1 MSIEENI
8 IEKGNHRPPKDTVI
22 PDNLQELIESPRRV
36 NLNNEDD
43 RKEYIFEFIKA
54 WLDQDYE
61 HPVPI
66 ETLEERLTICKGCE
80 HFNPTKVKCNACG
93 CQLLG
98 KASDA
103 FEVCPEGYWNID
115 RRSFYDKYY
124 DEIKEHMDLG
134 YRVGVQFD
142 DHV

>member
-1 MSIEENI
+1 MNVPTDEFIDDP
-8 IEKGNHRPPKDTVI
+8 NHKPPKDT
-22 PDNLQELIESPRRV
+22 DCEDLSDLIANPRHI
-36 NLNNEDD
+36 NLNNEED
-43 RKEYIFEFIKA
+43 RKEYIFEFLKS

-80 HFNPTKVKCNACG
+80 HFNPTKVKCLACG

-103 FEVCPEGYWNID
+103 FEVCPEGFWNID

-124 DEIKEHMDLG
+124 QEVVNHMDLT
-134 YRVGVQFD
+134 YTVGINISD
-142 DHV
+142 G